1 MEAMVQAIIERCC
14 GLDVHQ
20 ETVVACV
27 LVGAP
32 GAHPKKEVRT
42 FGAVT
47 RDLEALPDWLVEAGV
62 THVGMEST
70 GVYRRPVYAVLEG
83 CFELIVGNA
92 RHIRNVPGRKTD
104 VKDAEWIADLVRHGL
119 IAKSFVPPPPLREL
133 RELLRYRRKLVES
146 QAAERNRLLKLL
158 ETANIKLASVAS
170 DVFGVSGR
178 AMLRE
183 LIAGEASPE
192 AMADLARGRL
202 RHKRGDLILALDG
215 RLEEH
220 HRFLLAMQ
228 LRRLEAIEADIA
240 ALDLRIG
247 KRLEPYCAQH
257 ALLMQIPGVDW
268 VVAAVL
274 IAEIGV
280 DMSVFVSVY
289 HLAAWAGVC
298 PGNHESAGK
307 QKSGRA
313 RKGNIHLRAILVGA
327 AISASKTKGSYLKD
341 KYYRL
346 KARRGALRAALAI
359 AHKIL
364 VSAYHMLAKSLPYR
378 DVGEAYLDQIGQS
391 RTVANLKR
399 RLERL
404 GYHVKLERTAQAA

>member
-1 MEAMVQAIIERCC
+1 MRIIVERGC

-27 LVGAP
+27 LRGLAGDRP
-32 GAHPKKEVRT
+32 TREVRT
-42 FGAVT
+42 FATHT
-47 RDLEALPDWLVEAGV
+47 RALEELREWLIGLGV

-70 GVYRRPVYAVLEG
+70 GVYWRPVYAVLEG
-83 CFELIVGNA
+83 HFDLIVGNA

-119 IAKSFVPPPPLREL
+119 IAKSFVPPKPLREL
-133 RELLRYRRKLVES
+133 RELMRYRRKLVES

-170 DVFGVSGR
+170 DVFGVSGM
-178 AMLRE
+178 AMLKA
-183 LIAGEASPE
+183 LIAGATSAE
-192 AMADLARGRL
+192 AMADLARGQL
-202 RHKRGDLILALDG
+202 RRKHAALVLALDG
-215 RLEEH
+215 HIEEH
-220 HRFLLAMQ
+220 HRFLLGLQ
-228 LRRLEAIEADIA
+228 LGRIETIAPDIA
-240 ALDLRIG
+240 ELDR
-247 KRLEPYCAQH
+247 RATERVQPYAVEL
-257 ALLMQIPGVDW
+257 ALLVQIPGVDW
-268 VVAAVL
+268 VAAVAIL
-274 IAEIGV
+274 AEIGT
-280 DMSVFVSVY
+280 DMSVFLSAF

-307 QKSGRA
+307 QRSGRT
-313 RKGNIHLRAILVGA
+313 RKGNVHLKTILVGA
-327 AISASKTKGSYLKD
+327 AISASRKKGSYLKD

-364 VSAYHMLAKSLPYR
+364 IAIYHMLSKGVGYQDL
-378 DVGEAYLDQIGQS
+378 GEAYLDRVRQT
-391 RTVANLKR
+391 RTVATLKH

-404 GYHVKLERTAQAA
+404 GFQVTLEPVSQAA